1 MSDFVS
7 EFWNLWVVGLVT
19 LSIAFCAWL
28 LWSQSLHKPTVSA
41 GGEVGTSGHV
51 WDDDLQEYNHP
62 LPKWWMWLF
71 IITIVFSIVYLALF
85 PGFGRF
91 QGVLGWSSQK
101 QYEDERAKVEAQVK
115 PIYDKFAKMDLK
127 AVAADKEA
135 QEIGKRLFM
144 TYCSQCHGSDG
155 KGSKGFPNLTD
166 NDWLWGGDPEQ
177 IKTTILDGRMGMMPP
192 HAHLGA
198 GPIEDV
204 ANYVRS
210 LSGESND
217 SLKAAKGKEVFATAG
232 CTGCHGPEAKGNPA
246 MGAPNLTDKTWLHG
260 KSKDTIVETISKGRQ
275 NKMPAWKEFLGEDKV
290 HLLAAY
296 VLSVSANA
304 PKQ

>member
-7 EFWNLWVVGLVT
+7 EFWNLWVAGLT
-19 LSIAFCAWL
+19 LLSIVFCAWL
-28 LWSQSLHKPTVSA
+28 LWSQSRHKPAVSA

-51 WDDDLQEYNHP
+51 WDGDLEEYNHP

-71 IITIVFSIVYLALF
+71 VITIVFSFAYLAMF

-91 QGVLGWSSQK
+91 QGMLGWSSQG
-101 QYEDERAKVEAQVK
+101 QYEAERARVEAQVK

-127 AVAADKEA
+127 AVAADREA
-135 QEIGKRLFM
+135 QEIGKRLYM
-144 TYCSQCHGSDG
+144 TYCSQCHGSDA
-155 KGSKGFPNLTD
+155 KGTKGFPNLAD
-166 NDWLWGGDPEQ
+166 GDWLWGGEPDQ
-177 IKTTILDGRMGMMPP
+177 IKATILDGRVGVMPP

-210 LSGESND
+210 LSGEAND
-217 SLKAAKGKEVFATAG
+217 ALKAAKGREVFATAG
-232 CTGCHGPEAKGNPA
+232 CAGCHGPEAKGNPA
-246 MGAPNLTDKTWLHG
+246 MGAPNLTDKVWLHG
-260 KSKDTIVETISKGRQ
+260 KSKDAIVETVTQGRQ
-275 NKMPAWKEFLGEDKV
+275 NKMPAWREFLGEDKV

-296 VLSVSANA
+296 VLSLSGGEA
-304 PKQ
+304 KQ